1 MSNVFVHESELV
13 FSGLEVQSCAVYAE
27 SLACWFRAVI
37 EHVAEMGITLQES
50 KKDKADDIDF
60 CITAALF
67 NYSVKRI
74 VKISFKA

>member
-1 MSNVFVHESELV
+1 MRNVFVHETELV

-50 KKDKADDIDF
+50 KKGQ
-60 CITAALF
+60 
-67 NYSVKRI
+67 SR
-74 VKISFKA
+74 